1 MSGHMSSHMSGHT
14 SGHMFGHTS
23 GHMFGHMTVHMSG
36 HMTVLSLQGTCTEQ
50 VGQDTISRIWTAIVT
65 LDVNTIREY
74 IDTSFIQVGKS
85 LGTKLV
91 CWLHTCSLPT
101 KI

>member
-1 MSGHMSSHMSGHT
+1 MSSHMSGHMSSHMSGHV
-14 SGHMFGHTS
+14 SGH
-23 GHMFGHMTVHMSG
+23 VSG